1 HTTVWPWGRGNHYLF
16 DLNRDWFTMVHPES
30 ARSEVLAG
38 WNPQIALDCHE
49 MGNDSTYLFT
59 PPREPYNPLLP
70 DYMRKWW
77 GRFAGDQARAL
88 DRKGY
93 SYYTGEWNE
102 EFFPGYGSS
111 WPAYLGALGILYEM
125 SGTDGTLVRR
135 QDGSVR
141 TYGEAVEH
149 QVISSVANLETL
161 AANRQEFLDDFVSA
175 RRAAITSPKG
185 PARAWLLPP
194 GRSPQRTDA
203 LARLLRRQGIEVY
216 RSEAAVNVSGLR
228 DTRTGQESS
237 QDLPAGTWMVSL
249 DQPASPLASVLLDPH
264 VPMSAAALREER
276 ESIERGDGS
285 RLYDT
290 TAWSLPL
297 LFGVESYWTTVK
309 PAGSWSLESEPGG
322 LAEGVETTPSAY
334 GYLVEATDDTA
345 LGALA
350 ALLEAGITVQAAN
363 KPFAIGGRAYDRG
376 TLLIRRE
383 VNSDDLES
391 QLAPIAQR
399 WGMIFRA
406 TPTADSEAGPDLGG
420 AHFETLRSP
429 RIGILTGPP
438 VSPTDYGSLWYVL
451 DERVGLRFS
460 GIDIG
465 RLRFLDLQRYNVLV
479 FPPAWGE
486 AQAYRHA
493 LGEQGLAA
501 LKAWIEGGGTAIGID
516 GGAQFLADS
525 GTELTK
531 TRLRSQA
538 LTDFPP
544 IMLGASA
551 LAVHGASPMRAQG
564 WLGTSVSD
572 SGVAPAI
579 DVPSVLGAGA
589 RPFAPD
595 SAHAELAPEGLEDW
609 FAPVLP
615 AGRIKPTEQETAEAD
630 ARLRSF
636 SPQG

>member
-1 HTTVWPWGRGNHYLF
+1 LF

-30 ARSEVLAG
+30 ARSEILAG

-93 SYYTGEWNE
+93 SYFTGEWNE

-216 RSEAAVNVSGLR
+216 RSEAAMNVSGLR
-228 DTRTGQESS
+228 DARTGQESS

-297 LFGVESYWTTVK
+297 LFGVESYWSTVK
-309 PAGSWSLESEPGG
+309 PAGSWSLESEP
-322 LAEGVETTPSAY
+322 EGRAGEVESVPSAY
-334 GYLVEATDDTA
+334 GYLAETTDDA
-345 LGALA
+345 AMGALA

-363 KPFAIGGRAYDRG
+363 KPFTIDGHAYDRG

-391 QLAPIAQR
+391 QLVPIAER
-399 WGMIFRA
+399 WALTFHA
-406 TPTADSEAGPDLGG
+406 TPTADSEEGPDLGG
-420 AHFETLRSP
+420 AHFETLRLP
-429 RIGILTGPP
+429 RVGILTGSP

-451 DERVGLRFS
+451 DERAGLRFS

-479 FPPAWGE
+479 FPPAWGG

-493 LGEQGLAA
+493 LGEQGLVA

-551 LAVHGASPMRAQG
+551 LAVHDASPMRAEG
-564 WLGTSVSD
+564 WSGTPVSD

-579 DVPSVLGAGA
+579 DVPSV
-589 RPFAPD
+589 
-595 SAHAELAPEGLEDW
+595 
-609 FAPVLP
+609 
-615 AGRIKPTEQETAEAD
+615 
-630 ARLRSF
+630 
-636 SPQG
+636 